1 MTDLL
6 ICEDKPVVLM
16 GLKKLTESL
25 GLPLGEIYLAQ
36 DGEQAFE
43 LFAEHPVS
51 LVLTDIQM
59 PGCNGLQ
66 LLRRMQQLRGDFQA
80 IIISGHNDFE
90 YAKTAIHLGIED
102 YLLKPVDP
110 EELRAA
116 LLRCMDKLNQ
126 HTTQKQLISGI
137 LLDQVQEVWDQLPP
151 EAEAMLRST
160 ENGFFQAEAF
170 AAGAFRLEGRDSPAS
185 VSRQVKARLLTR
197 FPHFLL
203 FPTGEGAFFA
213 IVSLGTTGEL
223 QNLSALLDQFARQ
236 YQAGGGGRLAC
247 GLAPVVKSIFQL
259 KEAALQAEGALCL
272 RFSPRGERQPVFT
285 WEPLGPA
292 ALKAQAQS
300 LQFCDSLCADLRLP
314 ELSAMEPDVNRLF
327 AAFSS
332 TPALYQSLPACL
344 RRVER
349 FIQQELGEEE
359 PARLAAL
366 VPLADSPAQ
375 LKSQVKNR
383 LLEFC
388 RHRLK
393 HRMAS
398 QDAVGQAIEYMEK
411 NYQKPLTLTILAN
424 VVSLNYTYFSNLF
437 KAKTG
442 VSVTAHLQNLRIQKA
457 KELLVST
464 NDRIREVAHKAGF
477 TDERYFEKLFKR
489 YEGITPSEYREKL
502 RSFTGGTE
510 EKEGGESPGSP

>member
-1 MTDLL
+1 MIDLL
-6 ICEDKPVVLM
+6 ICEDKPIVLM
-16 GLKKLTESL
+16 GLKKLIESL
-25 GLPLGEIYLAQ
+25 GLPLGKIYLAQ

-43 LFAEHPVS
+43 LFAEHPIS

-66 LLRRMQQLRGDFQA
+66 LLRRMQQLRGGFQA

-116 LLRCMDKLNQ
+116 LGRCMDKLSQ
-126 HTTQKQLISGI
+126 HKTQKQLISGI
-137 LLDQVQEVWDQLPP
+137 LLDQVHEVWDKQLPQ
-151 EAEAMLRST
+151 EAEALLRST

-170 AAGAFRLEGRDSPAS
+170 ATAAFRLEGRDSLAV
-185 VSRQVKARLLTR
+185 VSRQVKARLLSR

-203 FPTGEGAFFA
+203 FPTSERAFFA
-213 IVSLGTTGEL
+213 IVSLGTVGEL
-223 QNLSALLDQFARQ
+223 QALASLLEQFAKQ
-236 YQAGGGGRLAC
+236 YRAGGSGQLAC
-247 GLAPVVKSIFQL
+247 GLGPVVKSVFQL

-272 RFSPRGERQPVFT
+272 RFSPRGEKQPVFA
-285 WEPLGPA
+285 WEPLVGPA

-300 LQFCDSLCADLRLP
+300 LQFCDTLCADLRLP
-314 ELSAMEPDVNRLF
+314 ELSAMEPDVIRLF

-332 TPALYQSLPACL
+332 APVLYQTLPACL
-344 RRVER
+344 RRIER
-349 FIQQELGEEE
+349 FIQQELDGED
-359 PARLAAL
+359 AVSLAAL
-366 VPLADSPAQ
+366 AAQADSPAQ
-375 LKSQVKNR
+375 LKSQVKSR

-388 RHRLK
+388 RRRLK

-398 QDAVGQAIEYMEK
+398 QDAVSQAIEYMEK

-424 VVSLNYTYFSNLF
+424 VVSLNYTYFSNMF
-437 KAKTG
+437 KSKTG

-457 KELLVST
+457 KELLIST
-464 NDRIREVAHKAGF
+464 NDRIREVAHKSGF

-502 RSFTGGTE
+502 RSFTDRPE
-510 EKEGGESPGSP
+510 QRENIQP